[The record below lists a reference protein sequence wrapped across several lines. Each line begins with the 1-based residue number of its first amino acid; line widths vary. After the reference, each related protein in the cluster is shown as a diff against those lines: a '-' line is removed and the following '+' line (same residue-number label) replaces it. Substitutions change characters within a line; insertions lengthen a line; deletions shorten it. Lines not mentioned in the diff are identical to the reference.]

1 MKKSTI
7 LISLLLLAS
16 AGKAQELIFEESV
29 DLNSDNKIEQ
39 INLEIIQGT
48 TNQFILKIA
57 DKEYKDSFSDEGIDG
72 FQIIDINKY
81 DKFKEVAVHSP
92 GSSDDDEYIIFW
104 YDGENIIKMDRLGR
118 WPKFLGNGILY
129 IDNWEDFWV
138 RRDKLILDDN
148 SRTLYPVQQFAYY
161 VGVKIKVVN
170 SFSIYRNKDLKEVV
184 ALLSKDSEIELLL
197 CDISTDNWFDY
208 LYLIKSGSGL
218 TGWAK
223 FEEIYNNSTGF
234 PLAD

>member
-7 LISLLLLAS
+7 LISLLLLAG
-16 AGKAQELIFEESV
+16 AGRAQELIFEESV
-29 DLNSDNKIEQ
+29 DLNSDDKIEQ
-39 INLEIIQGT
+39 INLKIIQGT
-48 TNQFILKIA
+48 TNQFILKVA
-57 DKEYKDSFSDEGIDG
+57 DKEYKDGFSDEGIDG
-72 FQIIDINKY
+72 FRIIDINKY
-81 DKFKEVAVHSP
+81 DKFKEVVVHSP

-104 YDGENIIKMDRLGR
+104 YDGENIIKMDRLAR

-129 IDNWEDFWV
+129 VDNWEDFWV
-138 RRDKLILDDN
+138 RRDKWVLDDN
-148 SRTLYPVQQFAYY
+148 SRILYPVPQFAYY

-170 SFSIYRNKDLKEVV
+170 GFSIYRDKDLKETV

-197 CDISTDNWFDY
+197 CDISADNWFDY